1 VKIAVLG
8 AGAIGCWVGGRL
20 AAAGDDVT
28 LIGRPRVMAE
38 LAGGLVV
45 SELGDKTWKVTP
57 HLATDAA
64 AAADADVV
72 LVTVKSAATPE
83 AAAELARVVRPD
95 VVLASFQNGVR
106 NPEVLR
112 AALPDHTVLA
122 GMVAYNVARVAPGHY
137 HRGTTG
143 ELMIEAHVRAEPFV
157 AACKRAELAI
167 EPRADIVAVQ
177 WGKLVMNLNNA
188 INALSG
194 KPLLDQLSDRA
205 FRRCLAAAQREAL
218 DILAAAELPVARLLA
233 LSPRWIVRLL
243 PMPDWAFRPIANRVA
258 GVDPNARSSMADDLA
273 AGRAT
278 EVDYLQGEIVA
289 LADRAH
295 AAAPVNAK
303 LVTLVHAAETGG
315 QRSFTGPE
323 LYAQLTALRAPTA

>member
-1 VKIAVLG
+1 MKIAVLG

-20 AAAGDDVT
+20 AAAGEDVT

-45 SELGDKTWKVTP
+45 SELGDKSWNITP
-57 HLATDAA
+57 RLATDAA

-72 LVTVKSAATPE
+72 LVTVKSASTAE
-83 AAAELARVVRPD
+83 AAAELARVVRRD
-95 VVLASFQNGVR
+95 VVIASFQNGVR
-106 NPEVLR
+106 NPDTLR

-122 GMVAYNVARVAPGHY
+122 GMVAYNIARVAPGHY

-143 ELMIEAHVRAEPFV
+143 ELMLEANAAGEAFV
-157 AACKRAELAI
+157 AACRHAELAI
-167 EPRADIVAVQ
+167 EARPDIVAVQ

-194 KPLLDQLSDRA
+194 KPLLDELSDRA

-218 DILAAAELPVARLLA
+218 DVLDAAELPVARLLA

-273 AGRAT
+273 AGRTT

-289 LADRAH
+289 LAETVH

-303 LVTLVHAAETGG
+303 LAALVHAAETGG
-315 QRSFTGPE
+315 QRAFTGRE
-323 LYAQLTALRAPTA
+323 LLAVLRAPTA